1 MSGTNEDRIA
11 CRLCGKAVH
20 VIQKHLEDEHAEVS
34 LEEYQRK
41 FPGAPILSE
50 VAKKKIEEYNQS
62 KAARVAAAAQP
73 AATST
78 VAMAGAAPAAT
89 VHALHTI
96 TQKAFHELFEVGTS
110 KEAMSSKGT
119 PIPVNV
125 MSKHGFEDYVP
136 PLDAN
141 HVYEIETLKNAV
153 MAKELNMNLY
163 GWGHKGC
170 GKTTTLEQIAART
183 NHPMIRVQHTIN
195 MEESH
200 VLGFWAVKDGET
212 VFMPGPLALAMR
224 NGWIYLADEY
234 DVAQPAVLA
243 VYQPVMEGKS
253 LVIKEA
259 QGTPWAIVKPHA
271 NFRFWATGN
280 TNGSGDETGLY
291 QGTQIQNSAN
301 YDRFGVVLQ
310 FKYMKAELETAAVSK
325 QAGIAKAD
333 AEKLVD
339 FANKVREAY
348 DGNKISDTVSTRTL
362 VNAAKLGMRK
372 GSWRAGLALAF
383 MNKLSKV
390 DREAVD
396 GVAQRIFS

>member
-1 MSGTNEDRIA
+1 MSGPATQDRIA
-11 CRLCGKAVH
+11 CRICGDAVH
-20 VIQKHLEDEHAEVS
+20 VIQKHLEDKHPEVS
-34 LEEYQRK
+34 FDDYQRK
-41 FPGAPILSE
+41 FPGAALLSE
-50 VAKKKIEEYNQS
+50 VAKAKIAEYE
-62 KAARVAAAAQP
+62 AAKRARADAAAG
-73 AATST
+73 AAST
-78 VAMAGAAPAAT
+78 VAMAGSAATAT
-89 VHALHTI
+89 VHALHAI
-96 TQKAFHELFEVGTS
+96 TQKPFHELFDLGS
-110 KEAMSSKGT
+110 GKEAMSSKGT

-125 MSKHGFEDYVP
+125 LSKHGYEDYVP
-136 PLDAN
+136 PIDLN
-141 HVYEIETLKNAV
+141 HVYEIEVLKNSV

-163 GWGHKGC
+163 AWGHKGC
-170 GKTTTLEQIAART
+170 GKTTTLEQVAART
-183 NHPMIRVQHTIN
+183 NHPQIRVQHTLN

-200 VLGFWAVKDGET
+200 VLGFWTVKDRET

-259 QGTPWAIVKPHA
+259 QGTPWGIVKPHP

-310 FKYMKAELETAAVSK
+310 FKYMRADLESAAISK
-325 QAGIAKAD
+325 QAGIAKPDAD
-333 AEKLVD
+333 KLVD

-372 GSWRAGLALAF
+372 GSWRAGLSLAF
-383 MNKLSKV
+383 INKLSRV